1 MSPDY
6 VTTSLTASSVTAT
19 SIQRGIAQGAVFH
32 GTVFAV
38 QVAVGAL
45 LRVPAVLPAVRGD
58 FAWVVA
64 GHAINA
70 AAGPGMRWAP
80 GPDLCCVI

>member
-1 MSPDY
+1 MGLPRA
-6 VTTSLTASSVTAT
+6 VAERSSWL
-19 SIQRGIAQGAVFH
+19 
-32 GTVFAV
+32 